1 MSWKCKHCCEDFDG
15 FTTSQKANHS
25 KYCPKRPDLA
35 EAKSKLFAKGR
46 GSPQGWNRGL
56 TKETDDRIAKQA
68 KSFSESYKEG
78 KHKPYDNYISP
89 EGMERLREFG
99 RTRAHKF
106 RKRGIVEHT
115 KPDGSKVMLDSSWE
129 KIVAEKLDEAGIA
142 WIRPVEPIIWGDG
155 RNYYPDFYLPDI
167 GVYLE
172 PKNEGCMIMQKEK
185 VDWLKAN
192 REDVIFLT
200 SEKECQSVLDHI
212 VRV

>member
-1 MSWKCKHCCEDFDG
+1 MSWKCKHCCLEFEG
-15 FTTSQKANHS
+15 FSTPQKANHS
-25 KYCPKRPDLA
+25 KYCPSRPDLA
-35 EAKSKLFAKGR
+35 EVKAKIAKRVSESGDR
-46 GSPQGWNRGL
+46 FSPGGWNKGL
-56 TKETDDRIAKQA
+56 KKEEHSGLASASVKMKALHASGRFP
-68 KSFSESYKEG
+68 SFERKFTT
-78 KHKPYDNYISP
+78 

-185 VDWLKAN
+185 VDWLKAKLASAPCSRRN
-192 REDVIFLT
+192 
-200 SEKECQSVLDHI
+200 
-212 VRV
+212 